1 MECVDEDEVEVL
13 VLAELPNMAI
23 FSYLLHGHD
32 MEGLVL
38 TIISW
43 QVASVTFI
51 TTQNSSKSPNV

>member
-1 MECVDEDEVEVL
+1 MECVEEDEVEVL
-13 VLAELPNMAI
+13 MLAELPNMAI

-43 QVASVTFI
+43 QVVYKCDFYHSPK
-51 TTQNSSKSPNV
+51 QSKIS